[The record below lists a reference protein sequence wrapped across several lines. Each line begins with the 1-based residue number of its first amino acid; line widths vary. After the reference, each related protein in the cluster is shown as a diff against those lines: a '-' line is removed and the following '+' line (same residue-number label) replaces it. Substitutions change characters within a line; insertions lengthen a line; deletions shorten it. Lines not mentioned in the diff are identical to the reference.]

1 MSTPTSAGHSER
13 APGPARRRPAF
24 LSALPGE
31 PSLRLEREKA
41 SPGRA
46 AAEVYTLAA
55 GDGFEARVMTY
66 GGILRELW
74 VPGRDGGR
82 TNVVL
87 GLPTFADY
95 LAGNRPYLGALIGRY
110 ANRIANASFALDGVT
125 YRLAANDGPN
135 CLHGGRHGFDRRPWR
150 AVRSHSSA
158 DGVSLVP
165 RYASP
170 DGEEGFPGALVVEA
184 TVTVF
189 RDGSLRLDFR
199 AATDR
204 PTVVHLTSHI
214 YWNLA
219 GEGTGSALDQV
230 LSLPASRYLPVDAEM
245 IPTGEVAPV
254 AGTPLDF
261 TTPTPV
267 RARIRDAFGQLAT
280 AGGYDHHFV
289 LDRESGLSLAPAARL
304 DDPASGRRLELATT
318 EPGLQVYAGNAFDGS
333 LTGTSGRPYPQGAG
347 IALETQHCPDSP
359 NRPEFPSTVLR
370 PGRIF
375 SSTTVYRFSA
385 AESP

>member
-1 MSTPTSAGHSER
+1 
-13 APGPARRRPAF
+13 
-24 LSALPGE
+24 
-31 PSLRLEREKA
+31 
-41 SPGRA
+41 
-46 AAEVYTLAA
+46 
-55 GDGFEARVMTY
+55 MTY

-74 VPGRDGGR
+74 VPEPDGGR

-87 GLPTFADY
+87 GLPSFADY

-125 YRLAANDGPN
+125 HRLAANDGPN
-135 CLHGGRHGFDRRPWR
+135 CLHGGRQGFDRRLWR
-150 AVRSHSSA
+150 AVRSRSSA
-158 DGVSLVP
+158 DGVSLVL

-184 TVTVF
+184 TFSVF
-189 RDGSLRLDFR
+189 RDRALRLDFR

-204 PTVVHLTSHI
+204 PTVVNLTSHV

-219 GEGTGSALDQV
+219 GESTGSALGQV
-230 LSLPASRYLPVDAEM
+230 LWLPASRYLPVGPEL
-245 IPTGEVAPV
+245 IPTGEVASV

-261 TTPTPV
+261 TTPEPV
-267 RARIRDAFGQLAT
+267 GARIHDAVAQLAA

-289 LDRESGLSLAPAARL
+289 LDRERGLSLAPAARL
-304 DDPASGRRLELATT
+304 DDPGSGRRLELATT
-318 EPGLQVYAGNAFDGS
+318 EPGLQVYTGNALDGS
-333 LTGTSGRPYPQGAG
+333 LTGTGGRPYAQGAG
-347 IALETQHCPDSP
+347 IALEPQHCPDSP

-375 SSTTVYRFSA
+375 ASTTVYRFSA
-385 AESP
+385 VESP